1 MSNNTKNIVD
11 IDENLRLLG
20 TAHVSKTSVN
30 LVKEQI
36 NEFKPDLIAVELCE
50 SRLTALKKPEGMDNE
65 DLLKIISEGK
75 AGMIFLQSALAVQQR
90 KMGIDTGEKPGAELL
105 AAINIGEEEGIPFE
119 LIDRDVV
126 ITLRRAWHSMGF
138 FEKFRVFDALLS
150 DENDDDFDLEE
161 LLEDSDLLTNMMED
175 VYKVAPNAGKVLID
189 ERDAFLSGRIQ
200 QIRGKGKILAV
211 VGAGHLTGIKT
222 NLKKPTLETT
232 SRLASLN
239 EQPKK
244 PSWPK
249 YVMVAIPIFL
259 ISLIGKMVYEGDI
272 AELLDSI
279 SIWLFLNS
287 FLAGLGILVARGHPA
302 SILVGAL
309 ASPITSLN
317 PSLAAGWFAG
327 YTQLKMAPPTGKDA
341 YDFLE
346 FSSLYSIFFKNKVG
360 RVIMVTIFGNL
371 GSSAGSI
378 LALAI
383 MYANSSGLI

>member
-1 MSNNTKNIVD
+1 MTNITKNIVD

-20 TAHVSKTSVN
+20 TAHVSKTSVD
-30 LVKEQI
+30 LVREQI
-36 NEFKPDLIAVELCE
+36 RDFNPDVIAVELCD
-50 SRLTALKKPEGMDNE
+50 SRLSALKKPEGIDNE
-65 DLLKIISEGK
+65 DLLKIISDGK
-75 AGMIFLQSALAVQQR
+75 AGMIFLQSALSVQQR

-105 AAINIGEEEGIPFE
+105 AAINIAEEEKIPFE
-119 LIDRDVV
+119 LIDRNVV

-161 LLEDSDLLTNMMED
+161 LLEDSDLLSNMMED
-175 VYKVAPNAGKVLID
+175 VYKIAPNAGKVLID
-189 ERDAFLSGRIQ
+189 ERDEFLSGRIQ
-200 QIRGKGKILAV
+200 QIRGKGKILAI
-211 VGAGHLTGIKT
+211 VGAGHLKGIQI
-222 NLKKPTLETT
+222 NLKKTSLETT
-232 SRLASLN
+232 SKLTKLN

-249 YVMVAIPIFL
+249 YLMTTIPIFL
-259 ISLIGKMVYEGDI
+259 ALMIGKSIYEGDI
-272 AELLDSI
+272 SELLDSI
-279 SIWLFLNS
+279 SIWLILNS
-287 FLAGLGILVARGHPA
+287 FLAGLGVLLARGHPM
-302 SILVGAL
+302 SILVGAI

-360 RVIMVTIFGNL
+360 RVLMVTIFGNL

-378 LALAI
+378 LAIALI
-383 MYANSSGLI
+383 TSGFI

>member
-1 MSNNTKNIVD
+1 MTNVTKNIVD

-20 TAHVSKTSVN
+20 TAHVSKTSVD
-30 LVKEQI
+30 LVREQI
-36 NEFKPDLIAVELCE
+36 RDFNPDVIAVELCD
-50 SRLTALKKPEGMDNE
+50 SRLSALKKPEGIDNE
-65 DLLKIISEGK
+65 DLLKIISDGK
-75 AGMIFLQSALAVQQR
+75 AGMIFLQSALSVQQR

-105 AAINIGEEEGIPFE
+105 AAINIAEEEKIPFE
-119 LIDRDVV
+119 LIDRNVV

-161 LLEDSDLLTNMMED
+161 LLEDSDLLSNMMED
-175 VYKVAPNAGKVLID
+175 VYKIAPNAGKVLID
-189 ERDAFLSGRIQ
+189 ERDEFLSGRIQ

-211 VGAGHLTGIKT
+211 VGAGHLKGIQI
-222 NLKKPTLETT
+222 NLKKPSLETT
-232 SRLASLN
+232 SKLTKLN

-249 YVMVAIPIFL
+249 YLMTTIPIFL
-259 ISLIGKMVYEGDI
+259 ALMIGKSIYEGDI
-272 AELLDSI
+272 SELLDSI
-279 SIWLFLNS
+279 SIWLILNS
-287 FLAGLGILVARGHPA
+287 FLAGLGVLLARGHPM
-302 SILVGAL
+302 SILVGAI

-360 RVIMVTIFGNL
+360 RVLMVTIFGNL

-378 LALAI
+378 LAIALI
-383 MYANSSGLI
+383 TSGFI